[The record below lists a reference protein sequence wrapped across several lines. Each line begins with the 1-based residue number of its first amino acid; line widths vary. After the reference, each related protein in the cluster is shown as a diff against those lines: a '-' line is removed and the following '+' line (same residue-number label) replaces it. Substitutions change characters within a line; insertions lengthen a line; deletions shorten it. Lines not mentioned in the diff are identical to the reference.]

1 MNYYLINRFSS
12 YFKSFSHRLDD
23 LIFSNQYQTQPSF
36 VNSMNFNFADTGYS
50 QPSEPTQSVFDLVIL
65 HMGVPK
71 SKITPARKKLKSIRH
86 TPQKIGWYTCKKC
99 GEPKRPHRICTKN
112 LNICAI
118 KQEDWEKMQ
127 AKELI

>member
-1 MNYYLINRFSS
+1 MQLSFMNNVN
-12 YFKSFSHRLDD
+12 LD
-23 LIFSNQYQTQPSF
+23 FVNNYQPQPS
-36 VNSMNFNFADTGYS
+36 
-50 QPSEPTQSVFDLVIL
+50 QSVFDLVIL

-99 GEPKRPHRICTKN
+99 GEPKRPHRICTQN
-112 LNICAI
+112 LDICAL
-118 KQEDWEKMQ
+118 KQEDWEKLQ